1 MGHAQGAGMNT
12 EDEEFN
18 RIEREATMRLNA
30 VAAALKDHA
39 ENLRSLQIRARPYI
53 PDALTATDGETP
65 EYMAGWNDCRAEM
78 LRGSRA

>member
-1 MGHAQGAGMNT
+1 MNT

-53 PDALTATDGETP
+53 PDALTASDGETP